1 MAVVAPTRCMS
12 RVILKDVTKTFSD
25 DGGEIVAVDNLNLEI
40 EDGEFVVLVGPSGSG
55 KSTTLRL
62 IAGLEEITSGGI
74 HIGEK
79 EVSNS
84 DPRARDVA
92 MVFQNYALY
101 PHLNVED
108 NIAFGLKMQGEMS
121 EEEITEKVSD
131 VAKMLGIKEL
141 LGKMPNELSGGQQQ
155 RVSLGRAIV
164 RSPSVFL
171 MDEPLSNL
179 DAKLRTKMRTEIQEL
194 QSELDTTTIYVTHDQ
209 TEAMT
214 MADRIVIMNYG
225 ELQQVATPLEAYHK
239 PNNKFVAGF
248 IGDPSMDFITL
259 STEWE
264 GDSLILEHPDF
275 RYQASPAIAEAI
287 DRSQSEVVLGIR
299 PEDIEIVGDPDEN
312 GVVVRLNVIEPLG
325 NEQLLH
331 FELGG
336 STYTANVSGDYTLSE
351 NQKISIGFPA
361 NKVHLFDSDTGNTIK
376 NREVTEKSLNN
387 EITTKFAD
395 SKSAES

>member
-1 MAVVAPTRCMS
+1 MS
-12 RVILKDVTKTFSD
+12 RVRLQDVRKTFSD
-25 DGGEIVAVDNLNLEI
+25 DGDEIVAVNDFNLEI
-40 EDGEFVVLVGPSGSG
+40 EDGEFVVFVGPSGSG

-62 IAGLEEITSGGI
+62 IAGLEEVTSGEI

-79 EVSNS
+79 EVTDD

-108 NIAFGLKMQGEMS
+108 NMSFGLKMQGELS
-121 EEEITEKVSD
+121 KEEISERVSD
-131 VAKMLGIKEL
+131 VAEMLDIKEL

-194 QSELDTTTIYVTHDQ
+194 QAELDTTTIYVTHDQ

-214 MADRIVIMNYG
+214 MADRIAIMNHG
-225 ELQQVATPLEAYHK
+225 ELQQVATPLEAYHR
-239 PNNKFVAGF
+239 PNNRFVAGF
-248 IGDPSMDFITL
+248 IGSPSMNFIPV
-259 STEWE
+259 STEWNGE
-264 GDSLILEHPDF
+264 DLMLEHPDF
-275 RYQASPAIAEAI
+275 SYQASSAIAEAV
-287 DRSQSEVVLGIR
+287 DQSQSELVLGIR
-299 PEDIEIVGDPDEN
+299 PEDIEILGESDGN
-312 GVVVRLNVIEPLG
+312 GVSVDLNVIEPLG
-325 NEQLLH
+325 REQLLH
-331 FELGG
+331 FELGE
-336 STYTANVSGDYTLSE
+336 STYTANVSGEYSLSE
-351 NQKISIGFPA
+351 NQRVSIGFPA
-361 NKVHLFDSDTGNTIK
+361 AKVHLFDRDTGNAIK

-387 EITTKFAD
+387 EITTEFAD
-395 SKSAES
+395 SESAEL